1 MIEDRWNAYRPKNWA
16 LFNHLK
22 EKVKKEIAKA
32 KQIWTNK
39 VLQKNSNIWN
49 VVREFQGKSKRT
61 PSSPPVENLPRQLL
75 ELTASFSRYFNDEDD
90 AEPCTL
96 SNQPWQLRIDPSI
109 IHKELRSLRFKQA
122 TGYDGISC

>member
-61 PSSPPVENLPRQLL
+61 PSSPPVENLSRQLL
-75 ELTASFSRYFNDEDD
+75 ELTASFRRYFNDEDH
-90 AEPCTL
+90 CTL
-96 SNQPWQLRIDPSI
+96 
-109 IHKELRSLRFKQA
+109 HVRSLISRGNYTSTQA
-122 TGYDGISC
+122 